1 MTDFHRNTMMPTEE
15 APCVVESP
23 EPRSPAD
30 ERPGDPALVRLGWQ
44 RRFMADAS
52 RLQEYIDLYG
62 TLNFDVRT
70 EPVNLAE
77 LGEECE
83 DCRLMICRLFVT
95 VYTRKKEPSADEA
108 AVGLESVRRRD

>member
-1 MTDFHRNTMMPTEE
+1 
-15 APCVVESP
+15 VESP
-23 EPRSPAD
+23 EPRNPSD
-30 ERPGDPALVRLGWQ
+30 GWPGDPALLRLGWQ

-62 TLNFDVRT
+62 ALNFEVRT
-70 EPVNLAE
+70 EPVSQAE

-95 VYTRKKEPSADEA
+95 VYTRRSATSTGDVL
-108 AVGLESVRRRD
+108 VGSQSGRRND

>member
-1 MTDFHRNTMMPTEE
+1 MTRQTEE
-15 APCVVESP
+15 APCDVESP
-23 EPRSPAD
+23 ELRYPAD
-30 ERPGDPALVRLGWQ
+30 ERPGDPALLRLGWQ

-95 VYTRKKEPSADEA
+95 VYTRRKEPSADEA
-108 AVGLESVRRRD
+108 AVGLEAVRRKD

>member
-1 MTDFHRNTMMPTEE
+1 MTDFHRNTMMPVEE

-23 EPRSPAD
+23 EPRYPAD

-44 RRFMADAS
+44 RRFMADAA
-52 RLQEYIDLYG
+52 RLHEYAELYQSLG
-62 TLNFDVRT
+62 FEVRT
-70 EPVNLAE
+70 EPVSQAE

-95 VYTRKKEPSADEA
+95 VYTRRKEPPADETA
-108 AVGLESVRRRD
+108 AGLETVRRKD